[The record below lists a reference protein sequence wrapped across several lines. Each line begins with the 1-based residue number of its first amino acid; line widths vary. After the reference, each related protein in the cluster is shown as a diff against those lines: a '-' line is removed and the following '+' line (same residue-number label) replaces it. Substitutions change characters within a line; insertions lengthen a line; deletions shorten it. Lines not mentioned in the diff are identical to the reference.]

1 MLRRRHMIRCGTA
14 RLSRTALAGLLSICL
29 SAGIAADQND
39 PVLDQLFLHLAETTK
54 KEESDRIS
62 SEIWERW
69 IDIDDDT
76 ARAWLGRGI
85 QAMSSQYYHE
95 ALRSFNKVIQIAP
108 DFAEG
113 WNKRA
118 TLFYLAGQY
127 DRSIHDI
134 KRALVLEPRH
144 FGALSGLGLIFIER
158 NNFAGALVAFREALA
173 LNPHLTRIRRYVDR
187 LEERQRRVDEEN
199 AI

>member
-1 MLRRRHMIRCGTA
+1 MIRCWNT
-14 RLSRTALAGLLSICL
+14 RFRRPALVGLLSIWL

-39 PVLDQLFLHLAETTK
+39 PALDQLFLQLADSTTK
-54 KEESDRIS
+54 VESDRIS

-69 IDIDDDT
+69 TDIDDDT
-76 ARAWLGRGI
+76 ARAWLDRGI
-85 QAMSSQYYHE
+85 QAMSNQYYRE
-95 ALRSFNKVIQIAP
+95 ALRSFNKVIEIAP

-118 TLFYLAGQY
+118 TLFYLADQY
-127 DRSIHDI
+127 DLSIDDI
-134 KRALVLEPRH
+134 KQTLMLEPRH

-158 NNFAGALVAFREALA
+158 DNFSGALIAFREALT
-173 LNPHLTRIRRYVDR
+173 LNPHLTRIRHYVDR
-187 LEERQRRVDEEN
+187 LEERQRRIDEEN